1 MDSTIFSD
9 VRFSGTTF
17 ALLIVAIGAIIYLV
31 VRPPPVSEGPG
42 LMAVVVEAFAGF
54 LGSKKTAEF
63 VVMLLVAGMA
73 FVVAMIFMGRSQT
86 RPLIPEGFAVPTLT
100 GAMFPCSTMSSE
112 GSLAYD
118 MVSRAVPENDD
129 DLRYFHNLL
138 GKLACFK
145 QDLMG
150 PGQVISASKYL
161 EYDNQQD
168 IRPLSDMTGQCFNKG
183 VPDRDVDIQF
193 DKWQEAGMDLIR
205 RLSSKGGLDEGVRRK
220 VEGLFKTIHG
230 DVYAVAKGKCVAAP
244 VDKAFAVGAHDP
256 APVSSTDTSAG
267 IYVESYE
274 KV

>member
-1 MDSTIFSD
+1 MDSNIFTD

-17 ALLIVAIGAIIYLV
+17 ALLLVAIGAILYLL

-42 LMAVVVEAFAGF
+42 MVAMAVEAFAGF

-63 VVMLLVAGMA
+63 VVMLLLAGMA
-73 FVVAMIFMGRSQT
+73 FVVAMMFMGRSQT

-100 GAMFPCSTMSSE
+100 GAMFPCSTMTSE

-118 MVSRAVPENDD
+118 MVSRAVPENED

-193 DKWQEAGMDLIR
+193 DKWQEAGLDLIR
-205 RLSSKGGLDEGVRRK
+205 RLCSKGGLDEGARRK
-220 VEGLFKTIHG
+220 IEGLFKTVHG

-274 KV
+274 KA

>member
-1 MDSTIFSD
+1 MDSNIFTD

-17 ALLIVAIGAIIYLV
+17 ALLIVAIGAILYLL

-42 LMAVVVEAFAGF
+42 FMAMTVEAFAGF

-63 VVMLLVAGMA
+63 VVMLLLAGMA

-100 GAMFPCSTMSSE
+100 GAMFPCSTMTSE

-193 DKWQEAGMDLIR
+193 DKWQEAGLDLIR
-205 RLSSKGGLDEGVRRK
+205 RLCSKGGLDEKVRSK
-220 VEGLFKTIHG
+220 VEGLFKTVHA

-274 KV
+274 KA

>member
-1 MDSTIFSD
+1 MDSIFTNIN
-9 VRFSGTTF
+9 FSATTF
-17 ALLIVAIGAIIYLV
+17 ALLLVAIGAIIYLV

-42 LMAVVVEAFAGF
+42 MMAVVVEGFAGF

-63 VVMLLVAGMA
+63 VVMLLVAGVA

-100 GAMFPCSTMSSE
+100 GALFPCSTMSSE
-112 GSLAYD
+112 GSMAYD
-118 MVSRAVPENDD
+118 MVARAVPENDD

-138 GKLACFK
+138 GKLCCFK
-145 QDLMG
+145 QDLMS
-150 PGQVISASKYL
+150 PGHVISASKYL

-193 DKWQEAGMDLIR
+193 DKWNDAGLDLIR
-205 RLSSKGGLDEGVRRK
+205 RLCSKGGLDESVRAK
-220 VEGLFKTIHG
+220 IEGLFKAVHS
-230 DVYAVAKGKCVAAP
+230 DVYAVAKGQCVAAS